1 VGNVIPILG
10 VKPKQGDSFSLLLS
24 KTGLCSSISFKRS
37 LRELSIDMAVPDVSD
52 APLCFV
58 LGNPLTDA
66 MWVAYHRCLR
76 TVLVLGLLGDKK
88 FVVKV
93 R

>member
-1 VGNVIPILG
+1 MVDVQWATKFMTPASGYFLWKEG
-10 VKPKQGDSFSLLLS
+10 SSLLCP
-24 KTGLCSSISFKRS
+24 T
-37 LRELSIDMAVPDVSD
+37 VPDVSD
-52 APLCFV
+52 APLYFV

-66 MWVAYHRCLR
+66 MWVAYHRCRR
-76 TVLVLGLLGDKK
+76 TVLVLRLLGDKK